1 MVKSINKRIFKYSEH
16 DYLRLE
22 NQEKILVI
30 CIDKGEVYVAMV
42 IERDGDN
49 MRIYYRPMCDLTE
62 YYEINGVYCT
72 YIDERNADIL
82 CAFHEQSEIAIIRE
96 WCILL
101 KLNDDIGRA
110 VDFVQS
116 NIVCMMCR
124 HVFKNI
130 SKLEPYMP
138 SAFCA
143 EMMKRNE
150 LTMDVFYAEL
160 VAKSNRRNAII
171 MTILT
176 IIVAFVIKFTPS
188 IY

>member
-1 MVKSINKRIFKYSEH
+1 MGKSINKRIFKYSEH
-16 DYLRLE
+16 DYLRLG

-30 CIDKGEVYVAMV
+30 SIDKGEVYVAMV
-42 IERDGDN
+42 IERDDEN
-49 MRIYYRPMCDLTE
+49 MRVYYRPMSDLTE

-72 YIDERNADIL
+72 YIDERNANIL
-82 CAFHEQSEIAIIRE
+82 CAFHGQSEIAIIRE

-101 KLNDDIGRA
+101 KCNDDIGCA
-110 VDFVQS
+110 IDFVQS
-116 NIVCMMCR
+116 NIVGMMCR
-124 HVFKNI
+124 YVFKNI
-130 SKLEPYMP
+130 SKLEPYLP

-143 EMMKRNE
+143 GIMKSHK

-176 IIVAFVIKFTPS
+176 IIVALVIKFTPS